1 MNELLEISK
10 EEKKEKDKPD
20 NAEILEKFSGLKQN
34 LKLMEKPLHEDDKD
48 RIIEIL
54 REEIRLINQIN
65 KKVLEEKERIIREQR
80 NTIEQL
86 RRRLKRETNHP
97 FL

>member
-86 RRRLKRETNHP
+86 RRRLKRETNYP